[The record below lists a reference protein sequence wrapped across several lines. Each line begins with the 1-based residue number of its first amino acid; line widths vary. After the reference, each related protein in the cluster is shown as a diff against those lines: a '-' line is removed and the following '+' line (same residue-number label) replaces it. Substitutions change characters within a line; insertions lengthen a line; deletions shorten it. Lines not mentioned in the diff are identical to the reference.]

1 MVLLIIWVC
10 VSQLYLSYTC
20 ECLDGPPHCLR
31 DRGIASVG
39 NVLFRKITQT
49 VIETVR
55 TRSDSFE
62 RFCSPSK
69 NEHSHP
75 NKHEKQPKFFVT
87 ALHCVSDCLSSRVTW
102 LWWRWTRWKLGQMS
116 DVKKSAEFNC
126 KCKDVFIP
134 WWSHTILK
142 KWAPLRVQD
151 VQILSENLKT
161 NWAPCK
167 FENPHD
173 PRNPQ
178 NLQQKTLT
186 KRQFQKDP
194 RCQKVKPAK
203 SWRHP
208 QKRSAQPPPGPHN
221 WGLVVERRVDWRFV
235 YHWLPCQ
242 DNRFGFD
249 D

>member
-10 VSQLYLSYTC
+10 ISQLYLSYTC
-20 ECLDGPPHCLR
+20 ECLDGPPHGLR

-116 DVKKSAEFNC
+116 DVKKSAEFNW

-142 KWAPLRVQD
+142 KWAP
-151 VQILSENLKT
+151 NC
-161 NWAPCK
+161 NM
-167 FENPHD
+167 F
-173 PRNPQ
+173 
-178 NLQQKTLT
+178 
-186 KRQFQKDP
+186 
-194 RCQKVKPAK
+194 K
-203 SWRHP
+203 SWVKTWRP
-208 QKRSAQPPPGPHN
+208 I
-221 WGLVVERRVDWRFV
+221 ERLASLKILMILAILRTCSRK
-235 YHWLPCQ
+235 L
-242 DNRFGFD
+242 
-249 D
+249 